1 MDFVISV
8 RFFTSLCKDL
18 SKTAIC
24 CCLRGAF
31 PSNRSELPQ
40 TRKRNHPRHREMD
53 TCRLNEVKTP
63 QHDGTPRSHI
73 VKTLNSS
80 FSRRCRVPM
89 RMSASKASKEAMM
102 DSRRLVVSSA
112 ASCLLSWRLAVF
124 IFLAFYS
131 GLLGEAA
138 PLACWLL
145 CEGVE
150 HVLVGIRA
158 SRARRVDHNAGLACS
173 RLAGFACRAALR
185 QAAGGCSR
193 PEACRGEASLGGG
206 CGNAAECSRETQLA
220 PLYTSKLQKSR
231 EQQQHDPEEW
241 PRLL

>member
-1 MDFVISV
+1 MA
-8 RFFTSLCKDL
+8 TSP
-18 SKTAIC
+18 SK
-24 CCLRGAF
+24 
-31 PSNRSELPQ
+31 
-40 TRKRNHPRHREMD
+40 
-53 TCRLNEVKTP
+53 EVKAP
-63 QHDGTPRSHI
+63 QHLKTRRSHI

-80 FSRRCRVPM
+80 FSRRCLVPI